1 MKDFDEWSEDYEV
14 GRNFDADT
22 IAAVHGVLINRW
34 YGSRTNANGRQVS
47 SVAFKSRVWTAATI
61 CNPYYTP
68 KSEEYTSQVDDE
80 VLDYVQSVTSLITPY
95 LDNGNLDDQL
105 LVMQAELNE
114 MVMRRGK
121 WGELIEKFQ
130 RSLPEPPVELTSHIE
145 KEIFRQNH
153 MRHVRSFW
161 ETIGKKELPL
171 CANLDIRLSLVSIQ
185 SADVERMCKAH
196 SIIHTKNRN
205 KLKHLR
211 VKKPLYCYINMHITD
226 DDSADPDDFLI
237 SVQYDEDDNHDIVV
251 VGEGDTD
258 EGNDENDGVLL

>member
-1 MKDFDEWSEDYEV
+1 MLRFNAICANISSNQVSTFKDIVVPSFASSNRSLDVRASLMRRLTRLLCLQIHNIEQRKSKASWVNALFFSLMKDFDEWSEDYEV

-34 YGSRTNANGRQVS
+34 HGSRTNANGRQVS
-47 SVAFKSRVWTAATI
+47 IVAFKSHVWTAATI
-61 CNPYYTP
+61 FDPYYTP
-68 KSEEYTSQVDDE
+68 TSEEYASQVDDE

-153 MRHVRSFW
+153 MGPVRSFQ
-161 ETIGKKELPL
+161 ET
-171 CANLDIRLSLVSIQ
+171 
-185 SADVERMCKAH
+185 
-196 SIIHTKNRN
+196 T
-205 KLKHLR
+205 
-211 VKKPLYCYINMHITD
+211 
-226 DDSADPDDFLI
+226 
-237 SVQYDEDDNHDIVV
+237 
-251 VGEGDTD
+251 
-258 EGNDENDGVLL
+258 